1 MPRIL
6 IENAD
11 LLTLDREDRVLRKTD
26 LAIEGKTI
34 VAIGRVPAD
43 FVPDE
48 KIDARDHVALPGFF
62 NAHTHAAMTFQRGF
76 AEDLDI
82 VRWFNDRIWVME
94 SALTEEDVYW
104 GAALAACEMI
114 RSGSVGFADHYFWM
128 PQVARVVAE
137 SGMKALLGWCVFG
150 SDFAAEMGPTTLE
163 LTADFVAEFQNS
175 ADGRVKTVLAP
186 HSPYISS
193 AKFLERAAEVARRL
207 GVGCHI
213 HVAETREQFE
223 KSLQEHGKTPV
234 RYLADLG
241 IFDNPSIA
249 AHAIHITDEDIET
262 LREKRATVVQC
273 VKTHMKLAMGTTR
286 VPDLVKGGVNVALGT
301 DGPPSNN
308 DLDMLEVTRLAALI
322 QKHDRQDATVM
333 PSVQV
338 LKLATQN
345 GARAMGFTNSG
356 VLQEGADA
364 DLILVN
370 MDRPH
375 LMPRHDPAANL
386 VHSARGGDV
395 AYVIV
400 DGKILLRDGEL
411 TTLDEE
417 KIKREAEARA
427 FRMVQGD
434 LKRTQTYQA
443 Y

>member
-11 LLTLDREDRVLRKTD
+11 ILTLDPENRVLLGTD
-26 LAIEGKTI
+26 IAIDGKTI
-34 VAIGRVPAD
+34 VALGRVPAD
-43 FVPDE
+43 FAADE
-48 KIDARDHVALPGFF
+48 KIDARDHVAMPGLF
-62 NAHTHAAMTFQRGF
+62 NAHTHAAMTLQRGF

-82 VRWFNDRIWVME
+82 VRWFNERIWVME

-104 GAALAACEMI
+104 GTALAACEMI

-128 PQVARVVAE
+128 PQAARVVAE

-150 SDFAAEMGPTTLE
+150 SDYAAEMGPTTLE
-163 LTADFVAEFQNS
+163 LTEDFVGEFQNS
-175 ADGRVKTVLAP
+175 ADGRIKTVLAP

-193 AKFLERAAEVARRL
+193 RKFLERAAEAARRS

-223 KSLQEHGKTPV
+223 RSLKEYGKTPV

-241 IFDNPSIA
+241 VFDNPSIA

-262 LREKRATVVQC
+262 LGERGTTVVQC

-286 VPDLVKGGVNVALGT
+286 VPDLLRAGVNVALGT

-322 QKHDRQDATVM
+322 QKHDREDATLM
-333 PSVQV
+333 PSTQV
-338 LKLATQN
+338 LRLATQN

-356 VLQEGADA
+356 VLQEGGAA
-364 DLILVN
+364 DLILIDMN
-370 MDRPH
+370 RPH
-375 LMPRHDPAANL
+375 LVPRHDLAANV
-386 VHSARGGDV
+386 VHAARGGDV

-400 DGKILLRDGEL
+400 DGKILLGDGDL

-427 FRMVQGD
+427 FRMAQSK
-434 LKRTQTYQA
+434 LKQTLTYQT
-443 Y
+443 

>member
-11 LLTLDREDRVLRKTD
+11 VLTLDGDNRVLLKTD
-26 LAIEGKTI
+26 LAIDGKTI

-43 FVPDE
+43 FVADE
-48 KIDARDHVALPGFF
+48 KIDARNHVALPGFF
-62 NAHTHAAMTFQRGF
+62 NAHTHAAMTLQRGF

-82 VRWFNDRIWVME
+82 VRWFNERIWMME

-114 RSGSVGFADHYFWM
+114 RSGTVAFADHYFWM

-150 SDFAAEMGPTTLE
+150 SDFATEMGPTTLE
-163 LTADFVAEFQNS
+163 RTADFVAEFQDS
-175 ADGRVKTVLAP
+175 ADGRVKTILAP

-193 AKFLERAAEVARRL
+193 ARFLERTADWARRL

-213 HVAETREQFE
+213 HVAETREQLQR
-223 KSLQEHGKTPV
+223 SLREHGKTPV

-249 AHAIHITDEDIET
+249 AHAIHITDEDVEI
-262 LREKRATVVQC
+262 LRDKDATVVQC

-286 VPDLVKGGVNVALGT
+286 VPDLLRAGVNVALGT

-308 DLDMLEVTRLAALI
+308 DLDMLEVTRLAALV
-322 QKHDRQDATVM
+322 QKHDRQDATLL
-333 PSVQV
+333 PSLQV

-345 GARAMGFTNSG
+345 GARAVGFGNSG
-356 VLQEGADA
+356 VLKEGADA
-364 DLILVN
+364 DLILVDMN
-370 MDRPH
+370 RPH
-375 LMPRHDPAANL
+375 LVPRHDLAANI

-400 DGKILLRDGEL
+400 DGKILLRRGEL

-417 KIKREAEARA
+417 RIKREAEARA
-427 FRMVQGD
+427 LRMASSN
-434 LKRTQTYQA
+434 LKQTQSYQA
-443 Y
+443 

>member
-11 LLTLDREDRVLRKTD
+11 VLTLDGDNRVLLKTD
-26 LAIEGKTI
+26 LAIDGKTI

-43 FVPDE
+43 FVADE
-48 KIDARDHVALPGFF
+48 KIDARNHVALPGFF
-62 NAHTHAAMTFQRGF
+62 NAHTHAAMTLQRGF

-82 VRWFNDRIWVME
+82 VRWFNERIWMME

-114 RSGSVGFADHYFWM
+114 RSGTVAFADHYFWM

-150 SDFAAEMGPTTLE
+150 SDFATEMGPTTLE
-163 LTADFVAEFQNS
+163 RTADFVAEFQDS
-175 ADGRVKTVLAP
+175 ADGRVKTILAP

-193 AKFLERAAEVARRL
+193 ARFLERTADWARRL

-213 HVAETREQFE
+213 HVAETREQLQR
-223 KSLQEHGKTPV
+223 SLREHGKTPV

-249 AHAIHITDEDIET
+249 AHAIHITDEDVEI
-262 LREKRATVVQC
+262 LRDKDATVVQC

-286 VPDLVKGGVNVALGT
+286 VPDLLRAGVNVALGT

-308 DLDMLEVTRLAALI
+308 DLDMLEVTRLAALV
-322 QKHDRQDATVM
+322 QKHDRQDATLL
-333 PSVQV
+333 PSMQV

-345 GARAMGFTNSG
+345 GARAMGFGKSG
-356 VLQEGADA
+356 VLKEGADA
-364 DLILVN
+364 DLILVDMN
-370 MDRPH
+370 RPH
-375 LMPRHDPAANL
+375 LVPRHDLAANI

-400 DGKILLRDGEL
+400 DGKILLRRGEL

-417 KIKREAEARA
+417 RIKREAEARA
-427 FRMVQGD
+427 LRMASSN
-434 LKRTQTYQA
+434 LKQTQSYQA
-443 Y
+443 